1 MTYGKIT
8 THSRNRISHDFKIAT
23 QKSVTLRIALKIHP
37 VNALAEAAI
46 TPFSESFNQLFSC
59 SPVLVVKLFCA
70 SGGSRTLTRRI
81 VIVAGPRDLLLM
93 SFACI
98 IEATTLT
105 GITPSVS
112 TFNGI

>member
-46 TPFSESFNQLFSC
+46 TPFSESFNQLFH
-59 SPVLVVKLFCA
+59 VLLF
-70 SGGSRTLTRRI
+70 
-81 VIVAGPRDLLLM
+81 
-93 SFACI
+93 
-98 IEATTLT
+98 
-105 GITPSVS
+105 
-112 TFNGI
+112 